1 MKTQLKKAM
10 QIRMN
15 SVAAIF
21 GMRGTGKTLYLKG
34 SEEFKQAG
42 FIKTYLKRGMK
53 VLIVDTFDHP
63 SYRDIPIIK
72 PEQFSG
78 WKKGCYRIFVR
89 PDEMSDLCNAI
100 SENVWNCLV
109 VFEDAHKH
117 QHNKIDRS
125 IMRLIGDSKQKNVD
139 ILFMYHNWA
148 LAPKDLYRYLDF
160 IEVFKTKDHPICRK
174 DDMPGYYETALTV
187 YEKVKK
193 HPSRYYHLM
202 IDTEL

>member
-1 MKTQLKKAM
+1 M
-10 QIRMN
+10 QPRTN
-15 SVAAIF
+15 VVAAIF
-21 GMRGTGKTLYLKG
+21 GKRSTGKTLYLKG
-34 SEEFKQAG
+34 SDEFKLKG
-42 FIKTYLKRGMK
+42 FLKNYLNRGMK
-53 VLIVDTFDHP
+53 VLIVDTLDHP

-72 PEQFSG
+72 PEQIKE
-78 WKKGCYRIFVR
+78 WKKGCYRIIYPR
-89 PDEMSDLCNAI
+89 HKMPELCNII
-100 SENVWNCLV
+100 SEDLWNCLV

-117 QHNKIDRS
+117 QKNKLDDS
-125 IMRLIGDSKQKNVD
+125 VMALIGDSKQKNVD

-193 HPSRYYHLM
+193 HPSRFYHLM
-202 IDTEL
+202 VDTEL